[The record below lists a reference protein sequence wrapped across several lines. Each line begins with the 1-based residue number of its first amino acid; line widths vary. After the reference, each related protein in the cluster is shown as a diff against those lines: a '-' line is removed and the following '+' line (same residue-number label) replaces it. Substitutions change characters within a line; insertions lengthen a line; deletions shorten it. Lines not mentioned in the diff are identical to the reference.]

1 MDTKD
6 IPAAPPSDWQ
16 PITDKHDLAVLG
28 KLGEEAAELCS
39 AISRCIIQGLDE
51 AEPVTRKINREWLEN
66 ELADVMAM
74 TTIAIQRLGLDTQDI
89 MERRLRKIAYK
100 NPWFD
105 ALAAKRA

>member
-6 IPAAPPSDWQ
+6 IPTIGPSDWQ

-28 KLGEEAAELCS
+28 KLAEEASELCS

-51 AEPVTRKINREWLEN
+51 AEPVTGKMNRTWLEQ

-74 TTIAIQRLGLDTQDI
+74 TTIAIQRFNLNAEEI
-89 MERRLRKIAYK
+89 MIRRRKKIDYK
-100 NPWFD
+100 EPWFD
-105 ALAAKRA
+105 ALKRP